1 MSIKKFNSVIGYSVG
16 DLSVVDVIDVN
27 ANITSN
33 GLSSTG
39 NVSFTGSNVSLGN
52 VANLHITGGAN
63 GQALVTDGAGVLS
76 FQSINA
82 TSNRAAPMPYNIP
95 VGESYIVDENFQG
108 LFAYPITIDG
118 ELEVDGVLIEV
129 GITIDSDPG
138 QIFFDDNGNPT
149 GNAGFTFDS
158 ASGNFAVP
166 GNGTFSGNL
175 LPNANIT
182 YTLGSPTQRWQDLY
196 LANNTIYLGNSTIS
210 AIAGNITLSSAGGAT
225 LEVTGNAN
233 VTTIVNGN
241 SNISVNANG
250 NVTTSVD
257 GVANVM
263 VVSNNGATVFGNVAV
278 TGIKTDNIY
287 HANGTAWSF
296 GGNPGGSNTQL
307 QFNDSSSF
315 GGSANLTFNTSTNVM
330 TLGGNL
336 SVGNV
341 SGANLISA
349 NYLVSNSGC
358 VSVNGAVIAFN
369 SGTGAAGIF
378 SSLATDINFGLAAN
392 VTIGST
398 TGTSNVRGQLSVG
411 GNATITGNVSANLIT
426 GTLATSAQPNITS
439 VGTLASVNVT
449 GNATSN
455 IAIAN
460 TTQTNS
466 LTSKRSSVA
475 VTTAT
480 VIDSFSAAA
489 YRTAKYIISSQ
500 NDEGFESLE
509 VLLIHN
515 NINSYVTIYG
525 AINDSGSNAVSITTS
540 INSGNVELQATGLA
554 ANTEVRLIGTYVPVI

>member
-1 MSIKKFNSVIGYSVG
+1 MTIKKFRSAIGYAVG
-16 DLSVVDVIDVN
+16 DETIIDVIDVN

-52 VANLHITGGAN
+52 VANLHITGGSN

-76 FQSINA
+76 FQAINA

-95 VGESYIVDENFQG
+95 IGESYIVDENFQG

-182 YTLGSPTQRWQDLY
+182 YNLGSPTQRWLDLY

-250 NVTTSVD
+250 NVTTSVA
-257 GVANVM
+257 GVANVL
-263 VVSNNGATVFGNVAV
+263 VVTDVGTTVTGNVAA
-278 TGIKTDNIY
+278 TGIKTDNLY
-287 HANGTAWSF
+287 YANG
-296 GGNPGGSNTQL
+296 QL
-307 QFNDSSSF
+307 
-315 GGSANLTFNTSTNVM
+315 T
-330 TLGGNL
+330 
-336 SVGNV
+336 
-341 SGANLISA
+341 
-349 NYLVSNSGC
+349 
-358 VSVNGAVIAFN
+358 
-369 SGTGAAGIF
+369 
-378 SSLATDINFGLAAN
+378 
-392 VTIGST
+392 
-398 TGTSNVRGQLSVG
+398 R
-411 GNATITGNVSANLIT
+411 
-426 GTLATSAQPNITS
+426 P
-439 VGTLASVNVT
+439 
-449 GNATSN
+449 
-455 IAIAN
+455 
-460 TTQTNS
+460 
-466 LTSKRSSVA
+466 
-475 VTTAT
+475 
-480 VIDSFSAAA
+480 
-489 YRTAKYIISSQ
+489 
-500 NDEGFESLE
+500 
-509 VLLIHN
+509 
-515 NINSYVTIYG
+515 
-525 AINDSGSNAVSITTS
+525 
-540 INSGNVELQATGLA
+540 
-554 ANTEVRLIGTYVPVI
+554 